1 MPYIDRVSFIAGLVV
16 GLIFAWALSQVT
28 GWLRG
33 VFKPPDDKSLGQ
45 KVTSGLRKLVASLLV
60 LLTLVAMGYI
70 VYTIVFK

>member
-16 GLIFAWALSQVT
+16 GLILAWALLQVV

-33 VFKPPDDKSLGQ
+33 VFKPPSDKSLGQ
-45 KVTSGLRKLVASLLV
+45 KVASGVRRLVASLLV
-60 LLTLVAMGYI
+60 LLTLAAMGYI